1 MRPTVLEKI
10 NPFIKVVTIL
20 VCGILMALT
29 SSWKLNLAVLIAALL
44 ALLLL
49 SNCKLSSLVKT
60 FVPVILLAGAVFV
73 SGMSYGK
80 SAAQSASIY
89 DVASMDSALLLSTR
103 ILAYVGMG
111 MMFALSTDQ
120 KEFIMSLMHQAH
132 IKPKF
137 AYGVLAAVNLI
148 PTLRREWDEVNLAYR
163 ARKKRTGLLPIGPL
177 FNTLVNGIRWSE
189 NVAMAMESKG
199 FDGDGSRTFAI
210 TTRVRAGDIC
220 FAVLCIGL
228 MAAGMIWFVNKEKEL
243 SYESIGTF
251 V

>member
-111 MMFALSTDQ
+111 MVFALSTDQ
-120 KEFIMSLMHQAH
+120 KEFIMSLMHRAH
-132 IKPKF
+132 VKPKF

-228 MAAGMIWFVNKEKEL
+228 MAAGMICL
-243 SYESIGTF
+243 
-251 V
+251 

>member
-111 MMFALSTDQ
+111 MLFALSTDQ

-132 IKPKF
+132 VKPKF

-163 ARKKRTGLLPIGPL
+163 ERKKRTGLLPIGPL

-228 MAAGMIWFVNKEKEL
+228 MAAGMIWL
-243 SYESIGTF
+243 
-251 V
+251 

>member
-120 KEFIMSLMHQAH
+120 KEFIMSLMYQAH

-163 ARKKRTGLLPIGPL
+163 ARKKRIGLLPIGPL

-228 MAAGMIWFVNKEKEL
+228 MAAGMICL
-243 SYESIGTF
+243 
-251 V
+251 

>member
-44 ALLLL
+44 ALLLF

-111 MMFALSTDQ
+111 MLFALSTDQ

-132 IKPKF
+132 VKPKF

-228 MAAGMIWFVNKEKEL
+228 MAAGMIWL
-243 SYESIGTF
+243 
-251 V
+251 

>member
-49 SNCKLSSLVKT
+49 SNCKLSSLVRT

-111 MMFALSTDQ
+111 MLFALSTDQ

-132 IKPKF
+132 VKPKF

-228 MAAGMIWFVNKEKEL
+228 MAAGMIWL
-243 SYESIGTF
+243 
-251 V
+251 

>member
-210 TTRVRAGDIC
+210 TTRVRAEDIC

-228 MAAGMIWFVNKEKEL
+228 MAAGMIWL
-243 SYESIGTF
+243 
-251 V
+251 

>member
-80 SAAQSASIY
+80 SAAQSAFIY

-111 MMFALSTDQ
+111 MVFALSTDQ

-228 MAAGMIWFVNKEKEL
+228 MAAGMICL
-243 SYESIGTF
+243 
-251 V
+251 

>member
-111 MMFALSTDQ
+111 MLFALSTDQ

-132 IKPKF
+132 VKPKF

-220 FAVLCIGL
+220 FAVLCIEL
-228 MAAGMIWFVNKEKEL
+228 MAAGMIWL
-243 SYESIGTF
+243 
-251 V
+251 

>member
-44 ALLLL
+44 TLLLL

-111 MMFALSTDQ
+111 MVFALSTDQ

-132 IKPKF
+132 VKPKF

-228 MAAGMIWFVNKEKEL
+228 MAAGMICL
-243 SYESIGTF
+243 
-251 V
+251 

>member
-111 MMFALSTDQ
+111 MVFALSTDQ
-120 KEFIMSLMHQAH
+120 KEFIMSFMHQAH
-132 IKPKF
+132 VKPKF

-228 MAAGMIWFVNKEKEL
+228 MAAGMICL
-243 SYESIGTF
+243 
-251 V
+251 

>member
-10 NPFIKVVTIL
+10 NPFIKVVAIL

-132 IKPKF
+132 VKPKF

-228 MAAGMIWFVNKEKEL
+228 MAAGMICL
-243 SYESIGTF
+243 
-251 V
+251 

>member
-111 MMFALSTDQ
+111 MVFALSTDQ

-132 IKPKF
+132 VKPKF

-163 ARKKRTGLLPIGPL
+163 ARKKRTGLLPIGPP

-228 MAAGMIWFVNKEKEL
+228 MAAGMICL
-243 SYESIGTF
+243 
-251 V
+251 

>member
-1 MRPTVLEKI
+1 MRPTDLEKI

-80 SAAQSASIY
+80 SVAQSASIY

-111 MMFALSTDQ
+111 MVFALSTDQ

-132 IKPKF
+132 VKPKF

-228 MAAGMIWFVNKEKEL
+228 MAAGMICL
-243 SYESIGTF
+243 
-251 V
+251 

>member
-111 MMFALSTDQ
+111 MMFALATDQ

-132 IKPKF
+132 VKPKF

-228 MAAGMIWFVNKEKEL
+228 MAAGMICL
-243 SYESIGTF
+243 
-251 V
+251 

>member
-1 MRPTVLEKI
+1 MRPTVVEKI

-111 MMFALSTDQ
+111 MLFALSTDQ

-132 IKPKF
+132 VKPKF

-210 TTRVRAGDIC
+210 TTRVRARDIC

-228 MAAGMIWFVNKEKEL
+228 MAAGTIWL
-243 SYESIGTF
+243 
-251 V
+251 

>member
-20 VCGILMALT
+20 VCGILMALI

-60 FVPVILLAGAVFV
+60 VVPVILLAGAVFV

-111 MMFALSTDQ
+111 MVFALSTDQ

-132 IKPKF
+132 VKPKF

-228 MAAGMIWFVNKEKEL
+228 MAAGMICL
-243 SYESIGTF
+243 
-251 V
+251 

>member
-89 DVASMDSALLLSTR
+89 ERGFRWDSALLLTTQHSRPMSVWVWCSRFLQTKKNLLCR
-103 ILAYVGMG
+103 SCIRRTSSRNLRTACWRQLILSRRCAANGM
-111 MMFALSTDQ
+111 
-120 KEFIMSLMHQAH
+120 
-132 IKPKF
+132 
-137 AYGVLAAVNLI
+137 
-148 PTLRREWDEVNLAYR
+148 R
-163 ARKKRTGLLPIGPL
+163 
-177 FNTLVNGIRWSE
+177 
-189 NVAMAMESKG
+189 
-199 FDGDGSRTFAI
+199 
-210 TTRVRAGDIC
+210 
-220 FAVLCIGL
+220 
-228 MAAGMIWFVNKEKEL
+228 
-243 SYESIGTF
+243 
-251 V
+251 

>member
-10 NPFIKVVTIL
+10 NPFIKVVPIL

-111 MMFALSTDQ
+111 MVFALSTDQ

-132 IKPKF
+132 VKPKF

-228 MAAGMIWFVNKEKEL
+228 MAAGMICL
-243 SYESIGTF
+243 
-251 V
+251 

>member
-20 VCGILMALT
+20 VCAILMALT

-111 MMFALSTDQ
+111 MVFALSTDQ

-132 IKPKF
+132 VKPKF

-210 TTRVRAGDIC
+210 TTRVRAEDIC

-228 MAAGMIWFVNKEKEL
+228 MAAGMICL
-243 SYESIGTF
+243 
-251 V
+251 

>member
-60 FVPVILLAGAVFV
+60 FVPVILLSGAVFV

-111 MMFALSTDQ
+111 MVFALSTDQ

-132 IKPKF
+132 VKPKF

-228 MAAGMIWFVNKEKEL
+228 MAAGMICL
-243 SYESIGTF
+243 
-251 V
+251 

>member
-20 VCGILMALT
+20 VCGILMALI
-29 SSWKLNLAVLIAALL
+29 SSWKLNLAVLITALL

-111 MMFALSTDQ
+111 MVFALSTDQ

-132 IKPKF
+132 VKPKF

-228 MAAGMIWFVNKEKEL
+228 MAAGMICL
-243 SYESIGTF
+243 
-251 V
+251 

>member
-111 MMFALSTDQ
+111 MVFALSTDQ

-132 IKPKF
+132 VKPKF
-137 AYGVLAAVNLI
+137 AYSVLAAVNLI

-228 MAAGMIWFVNKEKEL
+228 MAAGMICL
-243 SYESIGTF
+243 
-251 V
+251 

>member
-29 SSWKLNLAVLIAALL
+29 SSWKLNLAVLIAALM

-111 MMFALSTDQ
+111 MVFALSTDQ

-228 MAAGMIWFVNKEKEL
+228 MAAGMICL
-243 SYESIGTF
+243 
-251 V
+251 

>member
-111 MMFALSTDQ
+111 MVFALSTDQ

-132 IKPKF
+132 VKPKF

-148 PTLRREWDEVNLAYR
+148 PTLRREWDEVNPAYR

-228 MAAGMIWFVNKEKEL
+228 MAAGMICL
-243 SYESIGTF
+243 
-251 V
+251 

>member
-111 MMFALSTDQ
+111 MLFALSTDQ

-132 IKPKF
+132 VKPKF

-163 ARKKRTGLLPIGPL
+163 ARKKRTGLLPIVPL

-228 MAAGMIWFVNKEKEL
+228 MAAGTIWL
-243 SYESIGTF
+243 
-251 V
+251 

>member
-20 VCGILMALT
+20 VCGSLMALI

-111 MMFALSTDQ
+111 MVFALSTDQ

-132 IKPKF
+132 VKPKF

-228 MAAGMIWFVNKEKEL
+228 MAAGMICL
-243 SYESIGTF
+243 
-251 V
+251 

>member
-10 NPFIKVVTIL
+10 NPFIKVATIL

-111 MMFALSTDQ
+111 MVFALSTDQ

-132 IKPKF
+132 VKPKF

-228 MAAGMIWFVNKEKEL
+228 MAAGMIWL
-243 SYESIGTF
+243 
-251 V
+251 

>member
-111 MMFALSTDQ
+111 MVFALSTDQ

-148 PTLRREWDEVNLAYR
+148 PTLRREWDEVNLAYC

-228 MAAGMIWFVNKEKEL
+228 MAAGMICL
-243 SYESIGTF
+243 
-251 V
+251 

>member
-228 MAAGMIWFVNKEKEL
+228 MAAGMI
-243 SYESIGTF
+243 
-251 V
+251 

>member
-111 MMFALSTDQ
+111 MVFALSTDQ

-189 NVAMAMESKG
+189 NVAMAIESKG

-228 MAAGMIWFVNKEKEL
+228 MAAGMICL
-243 SYESIGTF
+243 
-251 V
+251 

>member
-111 MMFALSTDQ
+111 MVFALSTDQ

-132 IKPKF
+132 VKPKF

-228 MAAGMIWFVNKEKEL
+228 MEAGMICL
-243 SYESIGTF
+243 
-251 V
+251 

>member
-80 SAAQSASIY
+80 SVAQSASIY

-111 MMFALSTDQ
+111 MVFALSTDQ

-132 IKPKF
+132 VKPKF

-228 MAAGMIWFVNKEKEL
+228 MAAGMICL
-243 SYESIGTF
+243 
-251 V
+251 

>member
-89 DVASMDSALLLSTR
+89 DVASMDSALLLITR

-111 MMFALSTDQ
+111 MVFALSTDQ

-132 IKPKF
+132 VKPKF

-228 MAAGMIWFVNKEKEL
+228 MAAGMICL
-243 SYESIGTF
+243 
-251 V
+251 

>member
-49 SNCKLSSLVKT
+49 SNCKLSLLVKT
-60 FVPVILLAGAVFV
+60 FVPVILLTGAVFV

-111 MMFALSTDQ
+111 MVFALSTDQ

-132 IKPKF
+132 VKPKF

-228 MAAGMIWFVNKEKEL
+228 MAAGMICL
-243 SYESIGTF
+243 
-251 V
+251 

>member
-10 NPFIKVVTIL
+10 NPFVKVVTIL

-29 SSWKLNLAVLIAALL
+29 SSWKLNIAVWLVTLAALVV
-44 ALLLL
+44 L

-60 FVPVILLAGAVFV
+60 FVPVMVLAGAVFV

-80 SAAQSASIY
+80 SAGSSASIY
-89 DVASMDSALLLSTR
+89 DVASMGSALLLSTR

-111 MMFALSTDQ
+111 MLFALSTDQ
-120 KEFIMSLMHQAH
+120 KEFIMSLMHQGH
-132 IKPKF
+132 VKPKF
-137 AYGVLAAVNLI
+137 AYGVLAAVNLV

-163 ARKKRTGLLPIGPL
+163 ARKKSTGLLPIAPL

-199 FDGDGSRTFAI
+199 FDGDGARTFVI
-210 TTRVRAGDIC
+210 TTRVHVGDIC
-220 FAVLCIGL
+220 FAVICIGL
-228 MAAGMIWFVNKEKEL
+228 MAAGMICL
-243 SYESIGTF
+243 
-251 V
+251 

>member
-20 VCGILMALT
+20 VCGILMALI

-111 MMFALSTDQ
+111 MVFALSTDQ

-132 IKPKF
+132 VKPKF

-210 TTRVRAGDIC
+210 TKRVRAGDIC

-228 MAAGMIWFVNKEKEL
+228 MAAGMICL
-243 SYESIGTF
+243 
-251 V
+251 

>member
-111 MMFALSTDQ
+111 MVFALSTDK

-132 IKPKF
+132 VKPKF

-228 MAAGMIWFVNKEKEL
+228 MAAGMICL
-243 SYESIGTF
+243 
-251 V
+251 

>member
-111 MMFALSTDQ
+111 MVFALSTDQ

-132 IKPKF
+132 VKPKF

-177 FNTLVNGIRWSE
+177 FNTLLNGIRWSDT
-189 NVAMAMESKG
+189 VAMAMESKG

-228 MAAGMIWFVNKEKEL
+228 MAAGMICL
-243 SYESIGTF
+243 
-251 V
+251 

>member
-20 VCGILMALT
+20 VCGILMALI

-111 MMFALSTDQ
+111 VVFALSTDQ

-132 IKPKF
+132 VKPKF

-228 MAAGMIWFVNKEKEL
+228 MAAGMICL
-243 SYESIGTF
+243 
-251 V
+251 